1 MGRPTGE
8 LDRPQRRGTG
18 RARLRGALTL
28 AAVFLNAAP
37 GLALNQPTA
46 ILHAHDE
53 PYRQVKGY
61 VCALAKQGYSHVQ
74 IAPAQR
80 SNGDPAGG
88 AAVSANPWWSRY
100 QPVDFLVIQGR
111 GSLADLQALTHQAHS
126 CGMKVIAD
134 VVFNHMASDPQFA
147 PTLTYPTFQREH
159 FHPPCPIHYNDGK
172 TNTERQ
178 CWLNGD
184 LPDLNQTH
192 GQVMGILRQHLKL
205 LLKAGVDGFRFDAA
219 KHIDPKVL
227 NDLIATI
234 NRSSKN
240 RAWNYLEVIDDN
252 DTKASMYTPTAAV
265 TDFLLCES
273 LQRAFRFGG
282 SLSSL
287 RVPTAINDSRS
298 VTFGVNHDSDPSI
311 NPGFPKCSY
320 ANRDDAVLAD
330 AYVLARESG
339 TPLILAKDNLTVAY
353 LPTGAM
359 FRRLMMERGKRGL
372 NVREQVLDVADTQS
386 MLVMERGSEGL
397 FVVNKSS
404 SSFDTP
410 VLDLTLSNLE
420 GCYQELRNKFT
431 VAIERN
437 GDGRKFISR
446 WGTRQRGGLQV
457 AARDALYFV
466 RVAMAE
472 CR

>member
-1 MGRPTGE
+1 
-8 LDRPQRRGTG
+8 
-18 RARLRGALTL
+18 
-28 AAVFLNAAP
+28 
-37 GLALNQPTA
+37 
-46 ILHAHDE
+46 
-53 PYRQVKGY
+53 
-61 VCALAKQGYSHVQ
+61 
-74 IAPAQR
+74 
-80 SNGDPAGG
+80 
-88 AAVSANPWWSRY
+88 
-100 QPVDFLVIQGR
+100 
-111 GSLADLQALTHQAHS
+111 
-126 CGMKVIAD
+126 
-134 VVFNHMASDPQFA
+134 
-147 PTLTYPTFQREH
+147 
-159 FHPPCPIHYNDGK
+159 
-172 TNTERQ
+172 
-178 CWLNGD
+178 
-184 LPDLNQTH
+184 
-192 GQVMGILRQHLKL
+192 
-205 LLKAGVDGFRFDAA
+205 
-219 KHIDPKVL
+219 
-227 NDLIATI
+227 
-234 NRSSKN
+234 
-240 RAWNYLEVIDDN
+240 
-252 DTKASMYTPTAAV
+252 
-265 TDFLLCES
+265 
-273 LQRAFRFGG
+273 
-282 SLSSL
+282 
-287 RVPTAINDSRS
+287 
-298 VTFGVNHDSDPSI
+298 
-311 NPGFPKCSY
+311 
-320 ANRDDAVLAD
+320 VLAD

-359 FRRLMMERGKRGL
+359 FRRLMMERSKRGL